1 MKDIIFPLIPRESV
15 WIYWL
20 GHHKPAKLSTFPHPI
35 MLKNEEKSFSTLF
48 SKCCHSITDK
58 DFSMQPTENGDKFP
72 KFSLREI
79 GFNLSRNFDDFPEIL
94 VQSSKAV
101 LVEAFQCAKKHPSL
115 IDLKKN

>member
-1 MKDIIFPLIPRESV
+1 MKKKVLVHF
-15 WIYWL
+15 
-20 GHHKPAKLSTFPHPI
+20 
-35 MLKNEEKSFSTLF
+35 F

-72 KFSLREI
+72 KFSKREI
-79 GFNLSRNFDDFPEIL
+79 GFNLSRNFDDFQEIL
-94 VQSSKAV
+94 VQSNKAV